1 MSTEKAFK
9 RTGKYTF
16 PISYG
21 FKDPK
26 EARMRLEISWNELSK
41 ANVSHLGAVHLR
53 CSSPAR

>member
-53 CSSPAR
+53 